1 MKSSR
6 LIAGG
11 LAPAFLLAVGCYVGD
26 SRSRQTTGQD
36 LHGFG
41 AGWYVVSPAGKKV
54 ERDG

>member
-11 LAPAFLLAVGCYVGD
+11 VAAAFLLAVHD
-26 SRSRQTTGQD
+26 
-36 LHGFG
+36 FG
-41 AGWYVVSPAGKKV
+41 AGWYAVSPAGKKV